1 MRKRSTLP
9 SIRLQAC
16 ALLILVAAMLFT
28 SITGCVTEQPNNQT
42 SGSAYPVNITYTY
55 CYSYNSTSFLTGVIK
70 NAGTWNLVDLSLQ
83 AEGYANNTTR
93 EQGYAG
99 PQTGVKSTLLPG
111 ESTPFMIKMSQTT
124 SGINTAASQTQV
136 ASVSSKIA
144 TSTRNISS
152 NKSITQVNT
161 LVAKTCDLLYKIMAP
176 EYKLSKTEPTLLS
189 ITNNKTRFSNQT
201 ISVSGEV
208 FNEGTKN
215 VTSSLVAVAFYRD
228 DGYVLGV
235 FVGSPQGE
243 LGPNK
248 TAPFQIDIP
257 SHFFDSSNSSV
268 NATRIEEYAYELTS

>member
-1 MRKRSTLP
+1 
-9 SIRLQAC
+9 
-16 ALLILVAAMLFT
+16 MLFT

-55 CYSYNSTSFLTGVIK
+55 CHSYNGTSFLTGVIK
-70 NAGTWNLVDLSLQ
+70 NVGTWNLVDLSLQ

-93 EQGYAG
+93 EQGSAG
-99 PQTGVKSTLLPG
+99 PQTGVKSALLPG

-124 SGINTAASQTQV
+124 SGINTTTSQTQV

-152 NKSITQVNT
+152 NKSITQANT
-161 LVAKTCDLLYKIMAP
+161 LVTKTCDLQYKIMAP
-176 EYKLSKTEPTLLS
+176 EYKLSKTEPTLLT

-208 FNEGTKN
+208 YNEGTKN
-215 VTSSLVAVAFYRD
+215 VTTSLVAVAFYRN

-248 TAPFQIDIP
+248 TAPFQIEIP